1 MAGWRGPGR
10 SHEAAAWFCLMVVWD
25 GCSGSRLAW
34 LGRLGYLAVAS
45 IVLFVGV
52 QAGPSGWAFERTAK
66 TDATWPPGVAVGI
79 KVRDGQATVR
89 VPSLGAASEAMV
101 IVSSL
106 SRAAGPFPITIE
118 AHDVAEP
125 ALPDRVE
132 EEPPRPRPLPAFPP
146 EAVREASRSLPPAN
160 RDFHM
165 MVRDGDVT
173 SSGNYLAVHGVLR
186 AVGKYVQVYVAA
198 EDQHEVGSDLLND
211 LVRTFDEQILP
222 VAARSF
228 GLAHDIDRDGRF
240 TVLLS
245 SWLTRLGNGR
255 HAVHG
260 FVRVTDLDPLFSAP
274 FGNRCDMMYLSTE
287 LKAGPHLRHDHGSR
301 IHARGG
307 LQPEIDTPGSG
318 PACVPVEEEG
328 WLDEALAHL
337 AEDVHG
343 FSRSNIDYRVKAFL
357 CQPDQYQLVVEDY
370 YAADLFR
377 SRGHRGATYLFLRWC
392 VSQYGPNLIP
402 ALVGSKLRGIANL
415 EEADGLFVR

>member
-25 GCSGSRLAW
+25 GCSGSRLALAW
-34 LGRLGYLAVAS
+34 KARVPGGPLDRALRRRPGRAERLGIRANR
-45 IVLFVGV
+45 
-52 QAGPSGWAFERTAK
+52 QDRRNRR
-66 TDATWPPGVAVGI
+66 PGVAVGI

-118 AHDVAEP
+118 AHNVAEP

-132 EEPPRPRPLPAFPP
+132 EEAPRPRPLAAFPP

-173 SSGNYLAVHGVLR
+173 SSGNYLAVPGVLR

-198 EDQHEVGSDLLND
+198 EDQHEVGSELLND

-228 GLAHDIDRDGRF
+228 GRPHDIDRDGRF

-245 SWLTRLGNGR
+245 SWLSRLGNGR
-255 HAVHG
+255 HAVDG
-260 FVRVTDLDPLFSAP
+260 FVRVTDLDPLYSAP

-287 LKAGPHLRHDHGSR
+287 LRPGPHLRTIMAHEYMHAVVFSR
-301 IHARGG
+301 KSH
-307 LQPEIDTPGSG
+307 PGSG
-318 PACVPVEEEG
+318 PA
-328 WLDEALAHL
+328 
-337 AEDVHG
+337 
-343 FSRSNIDYRVKAFL
+343 L
-357 CQPDQYQLVVEDY
+357 C
-370 YAADLFR
+370 R
-377 SRGHRGATYLFLRWC
+377 SRRKAGSMKRSRTWPRTC
-392 VSQYGPNLIP
+392 TVSVARTSIT
-402 ALVGSKLRGIANL
+402 A
-415 EEADGLFVR
+415 